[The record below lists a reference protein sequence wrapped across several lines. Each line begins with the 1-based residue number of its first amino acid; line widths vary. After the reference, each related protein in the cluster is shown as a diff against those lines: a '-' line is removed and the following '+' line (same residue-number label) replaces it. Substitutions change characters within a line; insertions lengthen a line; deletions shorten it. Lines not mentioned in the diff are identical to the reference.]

1 MDISRHVM
9 QNLYEDMEVICGIKS
24 WEGIEVANL
33 KTTRSSYR
41 PSKVSYEIPSI
52 KAVAKTV

>member
-1 MDISRHVM
+1 MDISRHVI

-33 KTTRSSYR
+33 KTTQGSYR
-41 PSKVSYEIPSI
+41 PSKVSCEIPSM
-52 KAVAKTV
+52 KAIIKTV